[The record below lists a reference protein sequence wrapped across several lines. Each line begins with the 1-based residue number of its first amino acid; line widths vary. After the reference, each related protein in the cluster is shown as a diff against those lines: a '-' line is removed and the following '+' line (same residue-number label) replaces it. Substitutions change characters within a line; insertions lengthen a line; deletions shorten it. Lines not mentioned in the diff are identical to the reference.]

1 MKSSNELLKIAQ
13 IGKSVGLGGFLK
25 LHLHTDFPEQFKKN
39 GIFYL
44 SNKKEVVIEEYN
56 HKRGIVKFA
65 GFNDKESASILTNQ
79 FLYTT
84 FEESQENCILN
95 DGEFFWFDLMD
106 ALVIENETLLGKVI
120 DIQRFDPNDF
130 LIVQT
135 DKKLLDMSL
144 PKQFLIPYIERF
156 IIKFDKENKIV
167 HTKDALELL
176 KNS

>member
-1 MKSSNELLKIAQ
+1 MKSSDELLKIAQ
-13 IGKSVGLGGFLK
+13 IGKSVGLRGFLK

-39 GIFYL
+39 SLFYL
-44 SNKKEVVIEEYN
+44 SNKEELVIEEYN
-56 HKRGIVKFA
+56 RQRGIVKFA
-65 GFNDKESASILTNQ
+65 GFNDKESASALTNQ

-84 FEESQENCILN
+84 FKQSQENCSLSE
-95 DGEFFWFDLMD
+95 GEFFWFDLMD
-106 ALVIENETLLGKVI
+106 ALVLENETLLGKVT

-135 DKKLLDMSL
+135 DQKLLDMSL

-156 IIKFDKENKIV
+156 IIKFDKENKTV
-167 HTKDALELL
+167 YTKDALELL